1 MAVSSRGVARAAQRA
16 GTAPQPGAECG
27 AFDLD
32 GFLPVKLSTAKPA
45 PPRALNAL
53 AAAAALLV
61 LSGCATTGAPGAAA
75 TSAAPAAAP
84 APSSAATAAAQPARS
99 GAAPAAAQA
108 APGQGGA
115 AAPAAARPDPAAPK
129 PFAEVSK
136 DAMRSDGFVPV
147 WRKDEKVWLEI
158 APERIGQ
165 PMLFTVNVAQS
176 VGERGLYAGAMARE
190 WLVEFRRVGNQ
201 MQVLARQQGF
211 RAPRDAVAARAVAE
225 GFSDSLIAASA
236 VASAE
241 HPERKSVLVDA
252 SFLFADIA
260 GTSTQLEAAFRLPY
274 AVDRANS
281 SFERVRSDEQLT
293 TLTAKLHYAVPR
305 IAAPPLLA
313 PGATPPP
320 RVDPPRTTPD
330 PRSLFVSFVYNF
342 RALPTELK
350 PVRLADPRV
359 GFFTD
364 SFVDM
369 SDDLS
374 PVTRRDMITR
384 WRLDKKDPA
393 AAMSEPVKPITF
405 WMDRNIPQRY
415 RASVEAGILEWNKA
429 FERIGFKNAIV
440 AKQQPDDADFDLLDA
455 SHASVRWFQG
465 ADVGFAQGPS
475 NTDPRTGEIL
485 DADIRMSD
493 VFGRGARRLVAED
506 LYGSAEGE
514 PLPAWRQ
521 SLDALWGLPGRRGP
535 DQCTYALEAARELD
549 FALELLEAR
558 GDLDPTG
565 PKAEKLAQDYVKDV
579 IAHEVGHALG
589 MRHNFIA
596 STTVTREQLR
606 NPAVASQAISGS
618 VMDYNPFNLALEG
631 EPPSELNMM
640 GLGHYDYWAI
650 EFAYKPLTPGKE
662 EEERRAIL
670 EKSRSDPR
678 LAFADDGDAGMG
690 LDPRINLFDL
700 GDDPLA
706 YAQRR
711 VQLSKELWT
720 RVQARGVQPG
730 DDALRLRRSLQS
742 GLAQL
747 GRMPA
752 IVAKYVGGFYT
763 ERDIQGTGKAGF
775 KPVETAKQRQALK
788 FLNEQ
793 IFAVDSFRFKPEFL
807 ASLTPDYIEWQ
818 RSVVS
823 IPQSV
828 LSLQTAALDTLLAP
842 ATARRLLEQ
851 PLYLSAT
858 ERRNALSLNEVY
870 STVQGAVWSE
880 LASAQDIDPMRR
892 SLQREHLKRLQALL
906 TRPNAA
912 LPADAIS
919 LARLQAQQ
927 LQAQLRTA
935 AARPG
940 LSVENKAHLQDA
952 LVMLTEALRASFSRG

>member
-1 MAVSSRGVARAAQRA
+1 M
-16 GTAPQPGAECG
+16 PI
-27 AFDLD
+27 
-32 GFLPVKLSTAKPA
+32 
-45 PPRALNAL
+45 
-53 AAAAALLV
+53 
-61 LSGCATTGAPGAAA
+61 
-75 TSAAPAAAP
+75 
-84 APSSAATAAAQPARS
+84 
-99 GAAPAAAQA
+99 
-108 APGQGGA
+108 
-115 AAPAAARPDPAAPK
+115 
-129 PFAEVSK
+129 
-136 DAMRSDGFVPV
+136 

-158 APERIGQ
+158 APERLNQ
-165 PMLFTVNVAQS
+165 PLLMTVNIAQS

-201 MQVLARQQGF
+201 FQVLARQQGF

-236 VASAE
+236 VASAP

-260 GTSTQLEAAFRLPY
+260 GTSTQLEAAFRLPFT
-274 AVDRANS
+274 VDRANS
-281 SFERVRSDEQLT
+281 SFERVRTDEQLT
-293 TLTAKLHYAVPR
+293 TLTAKVHYAVPR
-305 IAAPPLLA
+305 IAAPPLLP
-313 PGATPPP
+313 PGAPPP
-320 RVDPPRTTPD
+320 PPPVAPPRTTPD
-330 PRSLFVSFVYNF
+330 ARSLFISYVYNF
-342 RALPTELK
+342 RALPAE
-350 PVRLADPRV
+350 PMQPRLADPRV

-364 SFVDM
+364 SFVDL

-374 PVTRRDMITR
+374 PVNRRDHITR
-384 WRLDKKDPA
+384 WRLEKKDPA
-393 AAMSEPVKPITF
+393 AAISEPVKPITF
-405 WMDRNIPQRY
+405 WMDRNIPLRY

-440 AKQQPDDADFDLLDA
+440 VKQQPDDADFDLLDA

-506 LYGSAEGE
+506 LYGSTEK
-514 PLPAWRQ
+514 PAWRQ
-521 SLDALWGLPGRRGP
+521 GLDALWAQQGALGGMGLASNRMGPGGG
-535 DQCTYALEAARELD
+535 QACTYAMEAAREFD
-549 FALELLEAR
+549 FALDLLEAR

-565 PKAEKLAQDYVKDV
+565 PEAEKLAQDYVKDV

-596 STTVTREQLR
+596 STTVTQAQLR
-606 NPAVASQAISGS
+606 DPKQSAQAISGS
-618 VMDYNPFNLALEG
+618 VMDYNPFNLPLQG
-631 EPPSELNMM
+631 EPRSEKNML

-650 EFAYKPLTPGKE
+650 EFAYKPLTPGQE
-662 EEERRAIL
+662 AEQRRAIL
-670 EKSRSDPR
+670 ERSRTDPR
-678 LAFADDGDAGMG
+678 LAFADDVDAGSG

-700 GDDPLA
+700 GEDPLA

-711 VQLSKELWT
+711 VQLSKELWS

-752 IVAKYVGGFYT
+752 IVAKYVGGYYT
-763 ERDIQGTGKAGF
+763 ERDIQGTGRAGF
-775 KPVETAKQRQALK
+775 RPVETALQRQALA
-788 FLNEQ
+788 FLSREV
-793 IFAVDSFRFKPEFL
+793 FATDSFQFKPEFL
-807 ASLTPDYIEWQ
+807 ASLTPDYVPWE

-828 LSLQTAALDTLLAP
+828 LTLQTQALDSLLAP
-842 ATARRLLEQ
+842 TTARRLLEQ
-851 PLYLSAT
+851 PLYLPAA
-858 ERRNALSLNEVY
+858 ERANALSLNEVY
-870 STVQGAVWSE
+870 TTVQGAVWAE
-880 LASAQDIDPMRR
+880 LKTGREIDPMRR

-906 TRPNAA
+906 TRPNPA
-912 LPADAIS
+912 LPADAVS
-919 LARLQAQQ
+919 LARLQAQA

-952 LVMLTEALRASFSRG
+952 LALLTEALRATLSRG